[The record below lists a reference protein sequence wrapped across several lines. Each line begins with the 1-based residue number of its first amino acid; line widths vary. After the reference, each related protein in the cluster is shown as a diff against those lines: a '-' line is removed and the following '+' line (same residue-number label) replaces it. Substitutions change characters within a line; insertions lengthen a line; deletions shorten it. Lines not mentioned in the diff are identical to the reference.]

1 MGQAATK
8 ITQDSKY
15 QSNLLSISK
24 QYQISTKTI
33 IDTGLKR
40 TLCLASEQIIT
51 TYVCAHIG
59 AQFSGQSL
67 LFVPNDESSPSPEGL
82 VIQEGLGSSPSLNG

>member
-8 ITQDSKY
+8 ITQHSKY
-15 QSNLLSISK
+15 QTNLLSISK
-24 QYQISTKTI
+24 HYRISTKTI

-40 TLCLASEQIIT
+40 TLCLPSEQIT
-51 TYVCAHIG
+51 TTHVRAHIG

-82 VIQEGLGSSPSLNG
+82 VVQEGLVSSSSLDG